1 MILIDLPWEGLNDL
15 KLAVG
20 IIEAQIFVCQRTHE
34 IIEHGDGVRLQE
46 PPIEAL
52 TGALRPEA
60 HLGDVWPAGS
70 WFLGHLSDKSGRP
83 LLPLELDGASELL
96 LLLSPLFFL
105 LLQSL
110 FLALPLF
117 LFLFFDGSL
126 LVTEHGFLVFALLA
140 LSEQSVRVLS
150 SILLLWLI
158 IVVEIMG
165 VVLVHTSTLWC
176 EWQYSSIL
184 KHFLLQV
191 TGVFFSQDGEKI
203 EAFG

>member
-1 MILIDLPWEGLNDL
+1 MILIDLPREWLNDL
-15 KLAVG
+15 KLTVG
-20 IIEAQIFVCQRTHE
+20 VIEAQILVCQRAHE

-46 PPIEAL
+46 PPVEAL

-70 WFLGHLSDKSGRP
+70 WLLGHLSDEGGRP
-83 LLPLELDGASELL
+83 LLPLELDGASEFLF
-96 LLLSPLFFL
+96 LLSPLFL
-105 LLQSL
+105 LLFQSL
-110 FLALPLF
+110 FLTLPLF
-117 LFLFFDGSL
+117 LFLLFDGSL
-126 LVTEHGFLVFALLA
+126 LVTEHGFLILTLLA

-158 IVVEIMG
+158 IVEITW
-165 VVLVHTSTLWC
+165 VVLVHTSSLRC
-176 EWQYSSIL
+176 KWQYASVL

-191 TGVFFSQDGEKI
+191 AGVFFSQDGEKI